1 MKSVKVAVIFFSLS
15 LLTSCGYRWGEG
27 GSVASYH
34 TISVPFVKGD
44 WDGQL
49 TSAIVRQISE
59 RSSLRYKSEGGS
71 LILQASIVDS
81 WDDHIGFRY
90 DRTKKGNFKSRIIP
104 DETRFGELVEVV
116 LVEACSGNALLGPVR
131 ICAEV
136 DFDHDYYSS
145 RNGIN
150 VFSLGQLTD
159 YDEAHDAAER
169 PLNERLAKKIV
180 DFINVNW

>member
-1 MKSVKVAVIFFSLS
+1 VKKIVAVIF
-15 LLTSCGYRWGEG
+15 LLLAVTSCGYRWGEG
-27 GSVASYH
+27 GTLTSVH
-34 TISVPFVKGD
+34 TISVPFVDGD

-49 TSAIVRQISE
+49 TSAIIRQLGVRS
-59 RSSLRYKSEGGS
+59 RYQYRSEGGS
-71 LILQASIVDS
+71 AILKVAIIDA
-81 WDDHIGFRY
+81 WDDNIGFRY
-90 DRTKKGNFKSRIIP
+90 DRTKKGKFKSRIIP

-116 LVEACSGNALLGPVR
+116 LIEACSGTALLGPVR
-131 ICAEV
+131 ISAEV

-145 RNGIN
+145 RNAIN

-180 DFINVNW
+180 DYLNANW